1 MIRVLSRKTYR
12 FLLYLHPPAF
22 REQFGDEMLWI
33 FDETAEAGSSG
44 LPLLTDG
51 LVSALR
57 QWFIG
62 YEVWKVVPL
71 SAYWFTCLCCLIGM
85 LLRRGLKP

>member
-1 MIRVLSRKTYR
+1 MISLTRAAYR
-12 FLLYLHPPAF
+12 GLLYLHPPAF

-33 FDETAEAGSSG
+33 FEESAGVEQNAAV
-44 LPLLTDG
+44 LLADG
-51 LVSALR
+51 AMSALR

-71 SAYWFTCLCCLIGM
+71 SAYWVALLVTLIDI
-85 LLRRGLKP
+85 LKRGGIHP